1 MGNEAVDQ
9 LAKFNRA
16 LVDHSEEGTVRTIDG
31 ILLTKFDTIDDKVC
45 YLSHLHPHTQSPH
58 TQSPHIQSPHKHK
71 LASPPYWP
79 HTYPFSHVPPL
90 PQILTPLTH
99 TPLLS

>member
-45 YLSHLHPHTQSPH
+45 YLSHLHPHT
-58 TQSPHIQSPHKHK
+58 
-71 LASPPYWP
+71 
-79 HTYPFSHVPPL
+79 
-90 PQILTPLTH
+90 
-99 TPLLS
+99 

>member
-31 ILLTKFDTIDDKVC
+31 ILLTKFDTIDDKVG

-58 TQSPHIQSPHKHK
+58 QHNILASHILTCIPTASYTHSPHTPLPSYIDFPHSPHIT
-71 LASPPYWP
+71 L
-79 HTYPFSHVPPL
+79 
-90 PQILTPLTH
+90 
-99 TPLLS
+99 

>member
-31 ILLTKFDTIDDKVC
+31 ILLTKFDTIDDKVGYM
-45 YLSHLHPHTQSPH
+45 YLSHLHVH
-58 TQSPHIQSPHKHK
+58 PHIYTLTHSPLTNASLPHHH
-71 LASPPYWP
+71 LAS
-79 HTYPFSHVPPL
+79 H
-90 PQILTPLTH
+90 I
-99 TPLLS
+99 PLLMYIPTASYIGPDGLC